1 MKRQLRFALL
11 LSTSALGM
19 SQAMA
24 LDITVNGRVDFLPS
38 VGNTIVEQRNQAY
51 TGPAHNNNGGVAFT
65 TVTTTAVASAD
76 NAAASNTGQGI
87 DTFIAYLDDYKS
99 DSDVTFDTNARI
111 DVKAVGE
118 TATFDYGAFVRI
130 DIDPDAKAVSDTDA
144 HVFIKGNFG
153 ELQFGTDIDADRDSF
168 DMDLMSAGPMSAG
181 NQISLPT
188 ADHTFSKASHD
199 ESSVVYTTP
208 SLQGFKFAGEI
219 DDDGD
224 WMLGGS
230 FDTVYNGMD
239 IGVEG
244 AFDNSDAF
252 ALRGRVDMGDLSFGA
267 LAGYDDDDESYWG
280 GGIGYSINA
289 ISLSLEATLAKA
301 EMRDTAND
309 NAFVNVDELDI
320 VGGIGFKVA
329 PGLTLAGSIGFFDRE
344 VEGNDIG
351 TAAVSWAGSG
361 HQLKGFM
368 GQGRIR
374 LEF

>member
-11 LSTSALGM
+11 LSTSALGTT
-19 SQAMA
+19 QALA
-24 LDITVNGRVDFLPS
+24 LDITLNGRVEFLPS
-38 VGNTIVEQRNQAY
+38 VGNTIVEQKNQAY
-51 TGPAHNNNGGVAFT
+51 TGPAHADATIAG
-65 TVTTTAVASAD
+65 TVTTTAAASANNSD
-76 NAAASNTGQGI
+76 ATNTGQG
-87 DTFIAYLDDYKS
+87 DETFIAYLDDYKS

-118 TATFDYGAFVRI
+118 TSTFDYGAFVRI
-130 DIDPDAKAVSDTDA
+130 DIDPDASAVSDTDA

-153 ELQFGTDIDADRDSF
+153 ELQFGTDIDADRDAF

-188 ADHTFSKASHD
+188 TDHTFSKAAHD

-208 SLQGFKFAGEI
+208 SYNGFKFAGEI

-230 FDTVYNGMD
+230 FDTVYNDMN
-239 IGVEG
+239 IGFEG
-244 AFDNSDAF
+244 AVDSSDAF
-252 ALRGRVDMGDLSFGA
+252 ALRARLDMGDLSFGA
-267 LAGYDDDDESYWG
+267 LAGYDDDEESYWG
-280 GGIGYSINA
+280 GGIGYKINA

-309 NAFVNVDELDI
+309 NAFVNADELDI
-320 VGGIGFKVA
+320 VGGVGFTLA
-329 PGLTLAGSIGFFDRE
+329 PGLTLAGSVGFFDRE

-351 TAAVSWAGSG
+351 SSPVSWSGSG

-374 LEF
+374 LDF